1 VIAVWITIGWSMKFL
16 RPLDVALQI
25 QLPAWVR
32 IPGLIAILV
41 GAVGVL
47 ACGIMLSTRGIG
59 TMAGKERLL
68 PKEFLAVGPFRF
80 VRNPM
85 SLGAVVLLVGL
96 SLWQRSTVALGLT
109 TGLFGLFHAVIV
121 NVEEPGLEKKFGES
135 YREYKRKVPRWLPR
149 WRSRSSSV
157 N

>member
-1 VIAVWITIGWSMKFL
+1 MKFL

-32 IPGLIAILV
+32 VPGLIAILV

-59 TMAGKERLL
+59 TMAGKDRLL

-80 VRNPM
+80 LRNPM

-109 TGLFGLFHAVIV
+109 TCLFGLFHAFIV
-121 NVEEPGLEKKFGES
+121 CVEEPGLEKRFGKS
-135 YREYKRKVPRWLPR
+135 YCEYKRQVPRWLPR
-149 WRSRSSSV
+149 WPRL
-157 N
+157 

>member
-1 VIAVWITIGWSMKFL
+1 MSFL

-32 IPGLIAILV
+32 VPGLIAILV

-59 TMAGKERLL
+59 TMAGKDRLL

-85 SLGAVVLLVGL
+85 SLGAVVLLVGI
-96 SLWQRSTVALGLT
+96 SLWHRSTVALGLT
-109 TGLFGLFHAVIV
+109 AGLFGLFHAVIV
-121 NVEEPGLEKKFGES
+121 CVEEPCLEKRFGDS
-135 YREYKRKVPRWLPR
+135 YREYKRQVPR
-149 WRSRSSSV
+149 
-157 N
+157 